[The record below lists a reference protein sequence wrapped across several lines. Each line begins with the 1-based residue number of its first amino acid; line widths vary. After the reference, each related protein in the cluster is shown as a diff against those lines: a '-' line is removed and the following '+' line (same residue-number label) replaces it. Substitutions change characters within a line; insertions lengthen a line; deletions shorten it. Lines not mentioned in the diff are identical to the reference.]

1 MDKSKIHILLT
12 ELMGNQKNT
21 ENMFSD
27 KEMLMWSLMKRG
39 DRLQRFGHSREATV
53 IGLTIKFIPTDQ
65 CLRNLV
71 SLNRELNEILREEVL
86 KQTLMRSDLHEVQEK
101 RKDIWLQILRIDP
114 LDTQKQYE

>member
-39 DRLQRFGHSREATV
+39 DRLQRFGHSMEATV

-86 KQTLMRSDLHEVQEK
+86 K
-101 RKDIWLQILRIDP
+101 
-114 LDTQKQYE
+114 